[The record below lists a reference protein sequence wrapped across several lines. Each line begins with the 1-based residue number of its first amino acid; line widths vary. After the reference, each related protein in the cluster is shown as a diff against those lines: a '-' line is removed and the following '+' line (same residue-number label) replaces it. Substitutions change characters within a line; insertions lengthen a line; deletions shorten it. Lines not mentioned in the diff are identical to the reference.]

1 VSETV
6 NFGIDAGLNSAVR
19 NCNVSQVSGGA
30 AINKASTI
38 SHVEGNLIIGNDV
51 GILSTSG
58 NNTIVRNVAR
68 DNLGGNY
75 QVQPDDLDGVIITI
89 ANVGTD
95 THSHYN
101 YAP

>member
-1 VSETV
+1 MGTA
-6 NFGIDAGLNSAVR
+6 D
-19 NCNVSQVSGGA
+19 GA
-30 AINKASTI
+30 AINMASTI